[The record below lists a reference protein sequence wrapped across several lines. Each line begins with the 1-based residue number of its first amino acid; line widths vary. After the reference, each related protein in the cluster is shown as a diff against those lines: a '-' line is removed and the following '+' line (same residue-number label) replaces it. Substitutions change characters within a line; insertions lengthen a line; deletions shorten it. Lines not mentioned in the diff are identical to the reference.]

1 MEVSQYALAWMLLSS
16 FLCGLALG
24 VCYDVLRLTRMCMGV
39 ELPLQAQRLRD
50 RMALPQKLRWTTRKG
65 QAPKNRKLSETAKYI
80 FLCAEDILFCVLIAI
95 TIVLL
100 LYRANDGQFRLSAV
114 ALLLGGLAAYL
125 MTLGRLVKQCSGV
138 IVVTVRAV
146 FIWSGA
152 ILTYPVAWFIRLLVK
167 WTAPVRTKIRKFYL
181 GLKQKTQS
189 RKQARLARAT
199 HKKQTEVSD
208 SHPIN
213 GKHYFSMGGQ
223 TVGKT

>member
-1 MEVSQYALAWMLLSS
+1 MEVSQHALAWMLLSS

-50 RMALPQKLRWTTRKG
+50 RTALPQKLRWTTGKG
-65 QAPKNRKLSETAKYI
+65 KPPKNRKLSETAKYI
-80 FLCAEDILFCVLIAI
+80 FLCAEDILFCLLIAI

-138 IVVTVRAV
+138 IVVTLRAV

-152 ILTYPVAWFIRLLVK
+152 ILTYPFAWLVRLLIK
-167 WTAPVRTKIRKFYL
+167 WTTPVRAAIKHQYL
-181 GLKQKTQS
+181 RFQQRTQN

-208 SHPIN
+208 PHPIN
-213 GKHYFSMGGQ
+213 GKYYFSMGGQ